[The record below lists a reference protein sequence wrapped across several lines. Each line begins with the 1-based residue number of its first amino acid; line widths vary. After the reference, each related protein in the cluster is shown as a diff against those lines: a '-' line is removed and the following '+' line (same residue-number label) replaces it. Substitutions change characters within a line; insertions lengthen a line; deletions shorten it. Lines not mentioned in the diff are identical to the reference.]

1 MWFSP
6 YFLAWSSA
14 FSFFEP
20 ASATV
25 GCLLSFKKVPPEM
38 KPHQASPV
46 FRLLFHK
53 CFKYHRSSPLPS
65 LAKKSPLWP
74 ELSTLRHSCRCRTI
88 TSARTFHTSPRALG
102 KLWDSV
108 PLQAYLQT
116 LKQEYERIDSLLSTC
131 SVNEFKEKDLSLRR
145 AKLFPLV
152 QAFQQIQEAEKHI
165 QELEKMCTELTQS
178 EEKPLLEL
186 ATEEKEGMRQRITA
200 LYLELCEKITPR
212 DKYDENGVLLEVT
225 SGRTT
230 GGDICQQFTREVFDM
245 YQNYAEYKGWTFEM
259 TKYCRAEM
267 GGLHHAA
274 ARILGSHVYKC
285 LKFEAG
291 THRVQRIPQTGLS
304 SRMQRIH
311 TGTMTV
317 IILPLS
323 EEVEIKI
330 NPSDLRID
338 TFRAKGAGGQHVN
351 KTDSA
356 VRVVH
361 LPTGIMVECQ
371 QDRSQLAN
379 KETALQTLREKLYL
393 QTVMKD
399 INEQQSTRK
408 LQLGSRS
415 QSERIR
421 TYNFNQDRVTDHR
434 ISYEVRDIK
443 EFLNG
448 REHLDNLISSL
459 LEASQM
465 KLLAEQLEN
474 NLKPLSAGS

>member
-1 MWFSP
+1 
-6 YFLAWSSA
+6 
-14 FSFFEP
+14 
-20 ASATV
+20 
-25 GCLLSFKKVPPEM
+25 M

-53 CFKYHRSSPLPS
+53 CFKYHRSCPLPP
-65 LAKKSPLWP
+65 LAKNSPLWT
-74 ELSTLRHSCRCRTI
+74 ELKTLPHSCKCRTV
-88 TSARTFHTSPRALG
+88 TSARTFHASPRALG
-102 KLWDSV
+102 MLWDSG

-116 LKQEYERIDSLLSTC
+116 LKREYERIDSLLSTC
-131 SVNEFKEKDLSLRR
+131 SVNEFKEKDLAQR
-145 AKLFPLV
+145 
-152 QAFQQIQEAEKHI
+152 QAELSPFVEMFQRIQEAEKQI

-186 ATEEKEGMRQRITA
+186 ATEEKEGMSQVIRA

-212 DKYDENGVLLEVT
+212 DRYDENSVLLEVT

-230 GGDICQQFTREVFDM
+230 GGDICQQFTKEVFDM
-245 YQNYAEYKGWTFEM
+245 YQNYAEYKGWTFEI
-259 TKYCRAEM
+259 TKFCRAEM

-274 ARILGSHVYKC
+274 ARVLGSHVYKC
-285 LKFEAG
+285 LKFEGG

-317 IILPLS
+317 IVLPLS
-323 EEVEIKI
+323 EEVQIKI

-356 VRVVH
+356 VRIVH
-361 LPTGIMVECQ
+361 LPTGIVVECQ

-379 KETALQTLREKLYL
+379 KETALQTLRDKLYL

-443 EFLNG
+443 GFLNG
-448 REHLDNLISSL
+448 KEHLDNLISSL

-474 NLKPLSAGS
+474 NLKSLSTGS

>member
-1 MWFSP
+1 S
-6 YFLAWSSA
+6 
-14 FSFFEP
+14 
-20 ASATV
+20 
-25 GCLLSFKKVPPEM
+25 
-38 KPHQASPV
+38 
-46 FRLLFHK
+46 R
-53 CFKYHRSSPLPS
+53 
-65 LAKKSPLWP
+65 
-74 ELSTLRHSCRCRTI
+74 
-88 TSARTFHTSPRALG
+88 
-102 KLWDSV
+102 
-108 PLQAYLQT
+108 QT
-116 LKQEYERIDSLLSTC
+116 H
-131 SVNEFKEKDLSLRR
+131 
-145 AKLFPLV
+145 P
-152 QAFQQIQEAEKHI
+152 
-165 QELEKMCTELTQS
+165 
-178 EEKPLLEL
+178 PLL
-186 ATEEKEGMRQRITA
+186 
-200 LYLELCEKITPR
+200 
-212 DKYDENGVLLEVT
+212 DKYDKNSVLLEVT

-230 GGDICQQFTREVFDM
+230 GGDICQQFTREVFNM

-259 TKYCRAEM
+259 TKYCRAET

-274 ARILGSHVYKC
+274 ARILGSHVYKR
-285 LKFEAG
+285 LKFEGG

-317 IILPLS
+317 IVLPLS

-371 QDRSQLAN
+371 QDRSQLTN

-393 QTVMKD
+393 QMVMKD

-443 EFLNG
+443 V
-448 REHLDNLISSL
+448 LI
-459 LEASQM
+459 
-465 KLLAEQLEN
+465 
-474 NLKPLSAGS
+474 LK